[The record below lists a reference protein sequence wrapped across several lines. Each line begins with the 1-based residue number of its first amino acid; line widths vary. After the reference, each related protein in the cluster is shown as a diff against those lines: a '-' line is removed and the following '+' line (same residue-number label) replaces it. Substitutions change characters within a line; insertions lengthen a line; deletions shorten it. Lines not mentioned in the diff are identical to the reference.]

1 MRFVAANRVPA
12 YVKSMNQKRIG
23 FVGAGRVG
31 RGLSL
36 ALSRCGYAIAGVA
49 SRARGDAQALVD
61 SSDIVFLTVP
71 DDAIAPVCASLQ
83 WRRGKAAVH
92 CSGAAELSVLQA
104 AAEAGAQVGGFHPL
118 QMFADPEIAARGLA
132 GCAIAVEAPEPLA
145 GELRGMVAAL
155 GGRLLALPAG
165 ARAAYHAGAHYAA
178 AFVCGLLAEGTEIWR
193 RIGIAPDD
201 ALPALLS
208 LLRGATDALAHSG
221 PARAMAGAIARGDIE
236 TVRRHLEALGRLDAD
251 LRERYCMLALR
262 CVPLALEAGGI
273 DEARAAEIRALLTK
287 R

>member
-1 MRFVAANRVPA
+1 
-12 YVKSMNQKRIG
+12 MNSKAIG

-36 ALSRCGYAIAGVA
+36 ALARRGYAIAGVA
-49 SRARGDAQALVD
+49 SRARGDAQAIVD
-61 SSDIVFLTVP
+61 SSDLVFLTVP
-71 DDAIAPVCASLQ
+71 DDAIARVCADLR
-83 WRRGKAAVH
+83 WRRGTAAVH

-104 AAEAGAQVGGFHPL
+104 AADAGAQVGGFHPL
-118 QMFADPEIAARGLA
+118 QMFADPEVAARGLA

-145 GELRGMVAAL
+145 GELRAMVAAL
-155 GGRLLALPAG
+155 GGRLLVVPAG

-178 AFVCGLLAEGTEIWR
+178 AFVCALLAEGTEIWR

-208 LLRGATDALAHSG
+208 LLRGATDAVAHSG
-221 PARAMAGAIARGDIE
+221 PARAMAGAIARGDVD
-236 TVRRHLEALGRLDAD
+236 TVRRHLEALGRLDAER
-251 LRERYCMLALR
+251 RELYCALALR
-262 CVPLALEAGGI
+262 CVPLAREAGGI
-273 DEARAAEIRALLTK
+273 DGARAAQLRALLAP

>member
-49 SRARGDAQALVD
+49 SRARGDAQVVVD
-61 SSDIVFLTVP
+61 SSEIVFLTVP
-71 DDAIAPVCASLQ
+71 DDAIEQVCASLR
-83 WRRGKAAVH
+83 WRGGKAVVH

-104 AAEAGAQVGGFHPL
+104 AADAGAQVGGFHPL
-118 QMFADPEIAARGLA
+118 QMFADPEVAARGLA
-132 GCAIAVEAPEPLA
+132 GCAIAVEAPDPLA
-145 GELRGMVAAL
+145 GELRSMVAAL
-155 GGRLLALPAG
+155 GGRLLVVPAG

-178 AFVCGLLAEGTEIWR
+178 AFVCALLAEGTEIWR

-208 LLRGATDALAHSG
+208 LLRGATDAVVHSG
-221 PARAMAGAIARGDIE
+221 PARAMAGAIARGDME
-236 TVRRHLEALGRLDAD
+236 TVRRHLDALGRLDAK
-251 LRERYCMLALR
+251 LRELYCTLALR
-262 CVPLALEAGGI
+262 SVPLALEAGGI